1 MSTNQTQTP
10 DAPADHLRYEIS
22 QLETMRQQILADM
35 ETLRQQETN
44 LRAFES
50 RLREAMPARGSV
62 SRAPMPSAPFTG
74 DARTL
79 AAEWEKFQR
88 SRALL
93 EAERRALTD
102 DLIAL
107 REDREALKRQEEA
120 LRQREAWLDT
130 REKDLAAKAF
140 SPPSRQQQ
148 PARPEGYIRLGFNEI
163 PFVDMFRSHRR
174 SA

>member
-1 MSTNQTQTP
+1 MSTNPTQTADTP
-10 DAPADHLRYEIS
+10 VDHLRYEIA

-35 ETLRQQETN
+35 EALRQQENN

-50 RLREAMPARGSV
+50 RLRESMPPMNAA
-62 SRAPMPSAPFTG
+62 SRAPMSGAPATA
-74 DARTL
+74 DAQAL

-107 REDREALKRQEEA
+107 REDREALKRREEA
-120 LRQREAWLDT
+120 LKQREAWIDT
-130 REKDLAAKAF
+130 REKDFAAKAF
-140 SPPSRQQQ
+140 PPPQA
-148 PARPEGYIRLGFNEI
+148 ARAEGPGIRLGFNEI
-163 PFVDMFRSHRR
+163 PFVDLFRSLRR

>member
-50 RLREAMPARGSV
+50 HLRESMPPMGAV
-62 SRAPMPSAPFTG
+62 SRAPMSAAPFAG
-74 DARTL
+74 DAQTL
-79 AAEWEKFQR
+79 AGEWEKFQR

-107 REDREALKRQEEA
+107 REDREALRRREDA
-120 LRQREAWLDT
+120 LKQREAWIET

-140 SPPSRQQQ
+140 APPPRAAKPDGQ
-148 PARPEGYIRLGFNEI
+148 YIRIGLNEI
-163 PFVDMFRSHRR
+163 PFVDLFRSHRR

>member
-1 MSTNQTQTP
+1 MSTNQTHTP

-35 ETLRQQETN
+35 EALRQQETN

-50 RLREAMPARGSV
+50 RLRHSIPPMGTA
-62 SRAPMPSAPFTG
+62 SRAPMSAAPFSP
-74 DARTL
+74 DAQAL

-107 REDREALKRQEEA
+107 REDREALKRREDA
-120 LRQREAWLDT
+120 LKQREAWIDT

-140 SPPSRQQQ
+140 AAPQPSPR
-148 PARPEGYIRLGFNEI
+148 AKAEGLNIRLGFNEI